1 MKKSFRLLCI
11 TLLAGNALQLPAQQ
25 VYSLDRC
32 VEMALES
39 NKDIQAAKH
48 LQQKYEYEKKALYA
62 NYFPN
67 VSLTASDAY
76 STLSGEQVLDIG
88 MGGFAPSLDYKVK
101 NIISGAV
108 QVVQPLYMGGKITAG
123 YNMGK
128 IGAEMANLNQALSRE
143 KIIVSVYEGYHL
155 LVKAK
160 ELRVV
165 ALKYDSL
172 LVQLTKDV
180 HSALEHGMVSRNE
193 EMKVLVK
200 KNEAELKIRQAE
212 NGIRL
217 ARMNL
222 CQLIG
227 LPLHTP
233 IDIEPD
239 KDSDSFAVIDPNA
252 NITDRTEYQLLDMK
266 TKLAEQQVKLQK
278 ANLLPQLGLVAQGAM
293 IDGLEFAGSKMFKF
307 KPMFNAMVSL
317 KVPIFHLNETTNK
330 IRAAKEELNQQ
341 RMEQQSLCEK
351 MDLELQQQVNEVDE
365 ANLEVALRKR
375 NLEQCEENLR
385 ISRKSYDVGY
395 ETLSDLLTA
404 QLLWQ
409 QAYAELVETKYQLK
423 NKLIKWRKAA
433 GKL

>member
-1 MKKSFRLLCI
+1 MKKLFRIFCISLIASSPSQLL
-11 TLLAGNALQLPAQQ
+11 AQQ

-48 LQQKYEYEKKALYA
+48 KQQKYEYEKKALYA

-67 VSLTASDAY
+67 ISLSAADAY
-76 STLSGEQVLDIG
+76 STLSGEQTLD
-88 MGGFAPSLDYKVK
+88 MNLGFVTPSLEYKVK
-101 NIISGAV
+101 NILTGSV
-108 QVVQPLYMGGKITAG
+108 QVVQPIYMGGMITAG

-128 IGAEMANLNQALSRE
+128 IGAEMASLNELLSRE
-143 KIIVSVYEGYHL
+143 QTIVAVYEGYHL

-172 LVQLTKDV
+172 LVQLTNDV
-180 HSALEHGMVSRNE
+180 KSALAHGMVSRNE
-193 EMKVLVK
+193 EMKVQVK

-227 LPLHTP
+227 LPLDTP
-233 IDIEPD
+233 IEIEPD
-239 KDSDSFAVIDPNA
+239 KDDNSFFMTDPNA
-252 NITDRTEYQLLDMK
+252 SITDRTEYQLLDMK

-278 ANLLPQLGLVAQGAM
+278 SHLMPQVGVVAQAAM
-293 IDGLEFAGSKMFKF
+293 IDGMEVAGSKMFKY
-307 KPMFNAMVSL
+307 KPMVNAMVSL
-317 KVPIFHLNETTNK
+317 KVPIFHMSETNNK
-330 IRAAKEELNQQ
+330 VRAAKEELNQQ

-351 MDLELQQQVNEVDE
+351 MDLELQRQVNEVDE
-365 ANLEVALRKR
+365 ANLEVAMRKR

-409 QAYAELVETKYQLK
+409 QAYAELVETKFQLK
-423 NKLIKWRKAA
+423 SKIIKWRKAA

>member
-1 MKKSFRLLCI
+1 MKKTFRILCLF
-11 TLLAGNALQLPAQQ
+11 LLAGSPLHLLAQQ

-32 VEMALES
+32 VQMALES

-48 LQQKYEYEKKALYA
+48 KQQKYEYEKKALYA

-67 VSLTASDAY
+67 VSLSASDAY
-76 STLSGEQVLDIG
+76 STLSDEQALDLGLG
-88 MGGFAPSLDYKVK
+88 MFTPTLNYKVK
-101 NIISGAV
+101 NILSGSV

-123 YNMGK
+123 YKMGQ
-128 IGAEMANLNQALSRE
+128 IGAQMASLNEALTRE
-143 KIIVSVYEGYHL
+143 QTIVAVYEGYFL

-172 LVQLTKDV
+172 LVQLTNDV

-193 EMKVLVK
+193 EMKVQVK

-227 LPLHTP
+227 LPLNTP
-233 IDIEPD
+233 IEIEPD
-239 KDSDSFAVIDPNA
+239 KDSDSFAMIDPNA
-252 NITDRTEYQLLDMK
+252 SITDRTEYQLLEMK
-266 TKLAEQQVKLQK
+266 TQLAEQQVKLQK
-278 ANLLPQLGLVAQGAM
+278 ANLLPQLGLVAQAAM
-293 IDGLEFAGSKMFKF
+293 IDGMEVAGTKMFKY
-307 KPMFNAMVSL
+307 KPMVNAMVSL
-317 KVPIFHLNETTNK
+317 KVPIFHMGQTNNK
-330 IRAAKEELNQQ
+330 VRAAKEELDQQ
-341 RMEQQSLCEK
+341 RQEQQSLCEK
-351 MDLELQQQVNEVDE
+351 MDLELQRQVNEVDE
-365 ANLEVALRKR
+365 ANLELAMRKR
-375 NLEQCEENLR
+375 NLDQCEENLR

-423 NKLIKWRKAA
+423 SKLIKWRKAA

>member
-1 MKKSFRLLCI
+1 MK
-11 TLLAGNALQLPAQQ
+11 TLLRIFCISLIASSPSQLLAQQ

-32 VEMALES
+32 VERALES

-48 LQQKYEYEKKALYA
+48 KQQKYEYEKKALYA

-67 VSLTASDAY
+67 ISLSAADAY
-76 STLSGEQVLDIG
+76 STLSGEQTLD
-88 MGGFAPSLDYKVK
+88 MNLGFVTPSLEYKVK
-101 NIISGAV
+101 NILTGSV
-108 QVVQPLYMGGKITAG
+108 QVVQPIYMGGMITAG

-128 IGAEMANLNQALSRE
+128 IGAEMASLNELLSRE
-143 KIIVSVYEGYHL
+143 QTIVAVYEGYHL

-172 LVQLTKDV
+172 LVQLTNDV
-180 HSALEHGMVSRNE
+180 KSALAHGMVSRNE
-193 EMKVLVK
+193 EMKVQVK

-227 LPLHTP
+227 LPLDTP
-233 IDIEPD
+233 IEIEPD
-239 KDSDSFAVIDPNA
+239 KDDNSFFMTDPNA
-252 NITDRTEYQLLDMK
+252 SITDRTEYQLLDMK

-278 ANLLPQLGLVAQGAM
+278 SHLMPQVGVVAQAAM
-293 IDGLEFAGSKMFKF
+293 IDGMEVAGSKMFKY
-307 KPMFNAMVSL
+307 KPMVNAMVSL
-317 KVPIFHLNETTNK
+317 KVPIFHMSETNNK
-330 IRAAKEELNQQ
+330 VRAAKEELNQQ

-351 MDLELQQQVNEVDE
+351 MDLELQRQVNEVDE
-365 ANLEVALRKR
+365 ANLEVAMRKR

-409 QAYAELVETKYQLK
+409 QAYAELVETKFQLK
-423 NKLIKWRKAA
+423 SKIIKWRKAA

>member
-1 MKKSFRLLCI
+1 MKKTFRLLCI
-11 TLLAGNALQLPAQQ
+11 TLLAGNALQLSAQQ

-67 VSLTASDAY
+67 VSLSASDGY
-76 STLSGEQVLDIG
+76 STLSGEQGLDIG
-88 MGGFAPSLDYKVK
+88 IGIVPSLTYKVK
-101 NIISGAV
+101 NIIAGSV

-128 IGAEMANLNQALSRE
+128 IGAEMASLNQALSRE
-143 KIIVSVYEGYHL
+143 KTIVAVYEGYHL

-227 LPLHTP
+227 LPLNTP
-233 IDIEPD
+233 IEIEPD
-239 KDSDSFAVIDPNA
+239 KDSDSFALIDPNA
-252 NITDRTEYQLLDMK
+252 NITDRTEYQLLEKK
-266 TKLAEQQVKLQK
+266 TMLAEQQVKLHK
-278 ANLLPQLGLVAQGAM
+278 ADLLPQLGLVAQGAM
-293 IDGLEFAGSKMFKF
+293 VDGFEFAGSKMFKF

-317 KVPIFHLNETTNK
+317 KVPIFHMNETTNK

-404 QLLWQ
+404 QVLWQ